1 MKFSIENHTSQQK
14 SEWFQTGNLKG
25 QSSDANAE
33 VTENL
38 VTRQRLQSSHNK
50 ITRKEQLHAIQTH
63 EIMERFTKEMT
74 IKKEES
80 NVNKNNWNKNSVNGL

>member
-1 MKFSIENHTSQQK
+1 MISNRI
-14 SEWFQTGNLKG
+14 LKG

-50 ITRKEQLHAIQTH
+50 ITKKRTVTYAIQTH

-74 IKKEES
+74 IKK
-80 NVNKNNWNKNSVNGL
+80 KNQM